1 MSVGE
6 REKKTQERVIKL
18 FVNELGYTYL
28 GDFTDR
34 PNNSNIEQEYLRAFL
49 QKQGYSDVLI
59 DHAIRELVNTAGN
72 QQLSLYDLNKA
83 TYALLRYGAKV
94 SESVGQHKVTVNYVN
109 WNEPI
114 ENDFYI
120 AEEVTYYGKQQKRPD
135 LVLYINGIA
144 FGIIELKRSTVSMSD
159 GIRQN
164 LTNQR
169 KEYIMPFFATMGII
183 MAGNDSEGLRYG
195 VTGTPEKYF
204 LSWREDE
211 TATDKVSISIR
222 KTNEG
227 YPIKLDKNLI
237 SLCSKERFVE
247 ILHNFIVYDGGTKKT
262 CRPNQFFGVKAAQDY
277 IERHAGGI
285 IWHTQGSGKS
295 LTMVWLSK
303 WIKENVPDSRIL
315 IVTDRDELD
324 TQIERVYKGV
334 DEKIVR
340 TKSGR
345 DLVNKINDTSPS
357 LMCSLIHKFGRRG
370 GEASEKDYESFI
382 EEVKAALPRNFS
394 PKGDFYVFVDEC
406 HRTQSGRLHKAMN
419 IILPNAVFVG
429 FTGTP
434 LMKKDKLTSLEIF
447 GPYIHRY
454 KFDEAVRDKVVL
466 DLRYEAREVEQDVVS
481 QEKIDAWFE
490 SKTSGLND
498 VAKARLK
505 KRWGNLQKV
514 FSSKARLGVIAS
526 DIIFDMETK
535 PRLREDGRGNA
546 MLVASSI
553 YQACK
558 YYEIFQDSGLKKCA
572 IVTSYAPNPG
582 DLRTET
588 VGEDGETETA
598 EQYEIYRKMLDGKD
612 ADTFEAEVKQKFV
625 DQPDQ
630 MKLLIVVDKLL
641 TGFDAPAA
649 TYLYIDKSMRDH
661 GLFQAIC
668 RVNRLDGEDK
678 DFGYIIDYKDLFRSL
693 EKAVEDYTSEA
704 FDNYDAADV
713 SGLLNNRLDKAKEQL
728 DDALEA
734 LHALCEPVAV
744 PKDEIDFIHYF
755 CGRNSEAFDLDELE
769 ENMPK
774 REQLYDLSATA
785 MRAFSEVSGELKEK
799 YSYTS
804 EQVKALDG
812 EVQHFVKVRD
822 VVRAASGDY
831 IDLKGYDP
839 DMRHLIDTYLSAN
852 PSRVLSSFGDIPLV
866 QLLVERGID
875 AIKDMPAKTKKE
887 QEAVAETIEN
897 NVQKEIVEKRQ
908 SNPKYYEK
916 MSALLRE
923 LIEQRRNEVINYEE
937 YLKRIVELAKDIRQ
951 PESTSRY
958 PECIRNS
965 AAMRALYDNL
975 DGDEEL
981 AVSVHQAILEAR
993 LDGFRGNIV
1002 KERKIRRSI
1011 EATLHGDKAKAEGLM
1026 KIVIEQGEY

>member
-6 REKKTQERVIKL
+6 IEKKTQERVIKL
-18 FVNELGYTYL
+18 FVNELGYIYL

-34 PNNSNIEQEYLRAFL
+34 PGNSNIEQEYLRAFL
-49 QKQGYSDVLI
+49 QKQGYSNILI
-59 DHAIRELVNTAGN
+59 DRAIRELVNTAGN
-72 QQLSLYDLNKA
+72 QQVSLYDLNKA

-94 SESVGQHKVTVNYVN
+94 SESVGQHAKTVYFVN
-109 WNEPI
+109 WDKPL
-114 ENDFYI
+114 ENDFCI
-120 AEEVTYYGKQQKRPD
+120 AEEVTYTSKQSKRPD
-135 LVLYINGIA
+135 LVIYINGIA
-144 FGIIELKRSTVSMSD
+144 VGVIELKRSTVSMSE

-169 KEYIMPFFATMGII
+169 KEFILPFFATVGLI

-195 VTGTPEKYF
+195 VTDTPEKYF

-211 TATDKVSISIR
+211 NATDKVSVSIR
-222 KTNEG
+222 KRNEE

-237 SLCSKERFVE
+237 SLCSKERFVD
-247 ILHNFIVYDGGTKKT
+247 ILHNFIVYDSGTKKT

-277 IERHAGGI
+277 IRQRKGGI

-303 WIKENVPDSRIL
+303 WIKENIPDSRIL

-345 DLVNKINDTSPS
+345 DLVNKINDTSPP

-370 GEASEKDYESFI
+370 GEASERDYESFI
-382 EEVKAALPRNFS
+382 EEVKRALPQSFS

-419 IILPNAVFVG
+419 IILPGATFIG

-447 GPYIHRY
+447 GPYIHKY

-466 DLRYEAREVEQDVVS
+466 DLRYEAREVEQDVAA

-490 SKTSGLND
+490 SKTRGLND
-498 VAKARLK
+498 VSKARLK

-546 MLVASSI
+546 MLVAGSI

-558 YYEIFQDSGLKKCA
+558 YYEIFQDSGFKKCA
-572 IVTSYAPNPG
+572 IVTSYSPNPS

-588 VGEDGETETA
+588 VGEDGETEAA
-598 EQYEIYRKMLDGKD
+598 EQYEIYRKMLGDKD

-625 DQPDQ
+625 EQPDQ

-641 TGFDAPAA
+641 TGFDAPPT

-693 EKAVEDYTSEA
+693 EKAVEDYTSEV
-704 FDNYDAADV
+704 FDNYDQEDV
-713 SGLLNNRLDKAKEQL
+713 SGLLNNRIDKAKEQL
-728 DDALEA
+728 EDTLEA
-734 LHALCEPVAV
+734 LRAICEPVAI
-744 PKDEIDFIHYF
+744 PKDDIDYIHYF
-755 CGRNSEAFDLDELE
+755 CGKNSEAFDLDELE

-774 REQLYDLSATA
+774 REQLYELSAAA
-785 MRAFSEVSGELKEK
+785 MRSFSEVSGELKER
-799 YSYTS
+799 YAYTS
-804 EQVKALDG
+804 DQIKTIDQ
-812 EVQHFVKVRD
+812 EVQYFIKVRD

-839 DMRHLIDTYLSAN
+839 DMRHLIDTYLSAK

-866 QLLVERGID
+866 QLLVECGIN
-875 AIKDMPAKTKKE
+875 AVKDMPSKTKKE

-897 NVQKEIVEKRQ
+897 NVQKEIVEKQQ

-923 LIEQRRNEVINYEE
+923 IIEQRKNEVINYEE
-937 YLKRIVELAKDIRQ
+937 YLKKIVELAKDIRK

-958 PECIRNS
+958 PESVRKS
-965 AAMRALYDNL
+965 AAMRAFFDNL
-975 DGDEEL
+975 DGDEQL
-981 AVSVHQAILEAR
+981 AISVHNAVLDAR
-993 LDGFRGNIV
+993 LDGFRGNLV
-1002 KERKIRRSI
+1002 KERKILRAI
-1011 EATLHGDKAKAEGLM
+1011 EAALHGDKVKAKELM
-1026 KIVIEQGEY
+1026 KIVIEQSEY

>member
-1 MSVGE
+1 M
-6 REKKTQERVIKL
+6 
-18 FVNELGYTYL
+18 
-28 GDFTDR
+28 
-34 PNNSNIEQEYLRAFL
+34 
-49 QKQGYSDVLI
+49 
-59 DHAIRELVNTAGN
+59 
-72 QQLSLYDLNKA
+72 
-83 TYALLRYGAKV
+83 
-94 SESVGQHKVTVNYVN
+94 
-109 WNEPI
+109 
-114 ENDFYI
+114 
-120 AEEVTYYGKQQKRPD
+120 
-135 LVLYINGIA
+135 
-144 FGIIELKRSTVSMSD
+144 
-159 GIRQN
+159 
-164 LTNQR
+164 
-169 KEYIMPFFATMGII
+169 
-183 MAGNDSEGLRYG
+183 
-195 VTGTPEKYF
+195 
-204 LSWREDE
+204 
-211 TATDKVSISIR
+211 
-222 KTNEG
+222 
-227 YPIKLDKNLI
+227 
-237 SLCSKERFVE
+237 
-247 ILHNFIVYDGGTKKT
+247 
-262 CRPNQFFGVKAAQDY
+262 
-277 IERHAGGI
+277 
-285 IWHTQGSGKS
+285 
-295 LTMVWLSK
+295 
-303 WIKENVPDSRIL
+303 PDSRIL

-324 TQIERVYKGV
+324 TQIELVYKGV

-345 DLVNKINDTSPS
+345 DLANKINDTSPA

-382 EEVKAALPRNFS
+382 EEVKAALPQNFS
-394 PKGDFYVFVDEC
+394 PKGDFFVFVDEC

-490 SKTSGLND
+490 SKTNGLND

-526 DIIFDMETK
+526 DIIFDMEIK

-572 IVTSYAPNPG
+572 IVSSYAPNHG
-582 DLRTET
+582 DLRAET

-598 EQYEIYRKMLDGKD
+598 EQYEIYRKMLAGKD

-734 LHALCEPVAV
+734 LRALCEPVAV
-744 PKDEIDFIHYF
+744 PKNEIDFIHYF
-755 CGRNSEAFDLDELE
+755 CGRNSESFDLDELE

-799 YSYTS
+799 FSYTS
-804 EQVKALDG
+804 EQVKSLDG
-812 EVQHFVKVRD
+812 EVQYFVKVRD

-839 DMRHLIDTYLSAN
+839 DMRHLIDTYLSAS

-887 QEAVAETIEN
+887 QEAIAETIEN

-958 PECIRNS
+958 PERIRNS

-975 DGDEEL
+975 DGNEEL
-981 AVSVHQAILEAR
+981 AVCVHQSILEAR

-1002 KERKIRRSI
+1002 KERKIRRAI
-1011 EATLHGDKAKAEGLM
+1011 EAALHGNKAKAEDLM

>member
-1 MSVGE
+1 MSIGD
-6 REKKTQERVIKL
+6 REKKVQERVIKL

-34 PNNSNIEQEYLRAFL
+34 RNNSNIEEEYLRIFL
-49 QKQGYSDVLI
+49 QRQGYSDTLI
-59 DHAIRELVNTAGN
+59 DRAIRELANTVGN
-72 QQLSLYDLNKA
+72 QQVSLYDLNKA
-83 TYALLRYGAKV
+83 TYTLLRYGAKV
-94 SESVGQHKVTVNYVN
+94 SESVGQHKTTVHFVN
-109 WNEPI
+109 WDKPL
-114 ENDFYI
+114 ENDFFI
-120 AEEVTYYGKQQKRPD
+120 AEEVTYIGKQEKRPD

-144 FGIIELKRSTVSMSD
+144 FAVIELKRSTVSMSE

-169 KEYIMPFFATMGII
+169 KEFVMPFFSTIGLI

-211 TATDKVSISIR
+211 NATDEVSAYIR
-222 KTNEG
+222 ERNEEN
-227 YPIKLDKNLI
+227 PIKLDKNLV
-237 SLCSKERFVE
+237 SLCTKERFVE
-247 ILHNFIVYDGGTKKT
+247 ILHNFIVYDSGTKKT
-262 CRPNQFFGVKAAQDY
+262 CRPNQYFGIKAAQDY
-277 IERHAGGI
+277 IRRREGGI

-324 TQIERVYKGV
+324 TQIERIYKGV
-334 DEKIVR
+334 DENIVR

-370 GEASEKDYESFI
+370 GQASQSDYESFI
-382 EEVKAALPRNFS
+382 EEVKQALPQNFS

-419 IILPNAVFVG
+419 IILPNATFIG

-434 LMKKDKLTSLEIF
+434 LMTKDKLTSLEIF

-466 DLRYEAREVEQDVVS
+466 DLRYEAREVEQDVAS

-490 SKTSGLND
+490 SKTRGLNN
-498 VAKARLK
+498 VSKARLK

-558 YYEIFQDSGLKKCA
+558 YYEIFQNSGLKKCA
-572 IVTSYAPNPG
+572 IVTSYSPNPG

-588 VGEDGETETA
+588 VGEDGETEAA
-598 EQYEIYRKMLDGKD
+598 EQYEIYRKMLGDKD

-625 DQPDQ
+625 EQPDQ

-649 TYLYIDKSMRDH
+649 TYLYIDRSMRDH
-661 GLFQAIC
+661 ALFQAIC

-678 DFGYIIDYKDLFRSL
+678 DYGYIIDYKDLFGSL
-693 EKAVEDYTSEA
+693 EKAMEDYTSEA
-704 FDNYDAADV
+704 FDNYDKEDV
-713 SGLLNNRLDKAKEQL
+713 SGLLNNRLDKAKGQL

-734 LHALCEPVAV
+734 LRALCEPVAV
-744 PKDEIDFIHYF
+744 PKDEIDYIHYF
-755 CGRNSEAFDLDELE
+755 CGKNSEAFDLDELE
-769 ENMPK
+769 ENLPK
-774 REQLYDLSATA
+774 REQLYDLTAKA
-785 MRAFSEVSGELKEK
+785 MRSFSEVSGELKERYG
-799 YSYTS
+799 YSS
-804 EQVKALDG
+804 EQIKA
-812 EVQHFVKVRD
+812 
-822 VVRAASGDY
+822 
-831 IDLKGYDP
+831 YD
-839 DMRHLIDTYLSAN
+839 
-852 PSRVLSSFGDIPLV
+852 
-866 QLLVERGID
+866 
-875 AIKDMPAKTKKE
+875 KE
-887 QEAVAETIEN
+887 AQ
-897 NVQKEIVEKRQ
+897 
-908 SNPKYYEK
+908 PK
-916 MSALLRE
+916 
-923 LIEQRRNEVINYEE
+923 N
-937 YLKRIVELAKDIRQ
+937 
-951 PESTSRY
+951 
-958 PECIRNS
+958 
-965 AAMRALYDNL
+965 
-975 DGDEEL
+975 
-981 AVSVHQAILEAR
+981 
-993 LDGFRGNIV
+993 
-1002 KERKIRRSI
+1002 
-1011 EATLHGDKAKAEGLM
+1011 
-1026 KIVIEQGEY
+1026 

>member
-6 REKKTQERVIKL
+6 REKKVQDRVIKL

-34 PNNSNIEQEYLRAFL
+34 HNNSNIEQEYLRTFL
-49 QKQGYSDVLI
+49 QRQGYSDILI
-59 DHAIRELVNTAGN
+59 DKAIRELVNAAGN
-72 QQLSLYDLNKA
+72 QQVSLYDLNKA
-83 TYALLRYGAKV
+83 TYAVLRYGAKV
-94 SESVGQHKVTVNYVN
+94 NETAGQHKTTVHFVN
-109 WNEPI
+109 WNKPL
-114 ENDFYI
+114 ENDFFI
-120 AEEVTYYGKQQKRPD
+120 AEEVTYIGKHEKRPD

-144 FGIIELKRSTVSMSD
+144 FAVIELKRSTVSMSE

-169 KEYIMPFFATMGII
+169 KEFIMPFFSTIGLI

-211 TATDKVSISIR
+211 NATDEVSVFIR
-222 KTNEG
+222 ERNEEN
-227 YPIKLDKNLI
+227 PIKLDKNLF

-247 ILHNFIVYDGGTKKT
+247 ILHNFIVYDSGTKKT

-277 IERHAGGI
+277 IRRREGGI

-303 WIKENVPDSRIL
+303 WIKENIPDSRIL

-370 GEASEKDYESFI
+370 GEASQRDYESFI
-382 EEVKAALPRNFS
+382 EEVKQALPQNFS

-419 IILPNAVFVG
+419 IILPNATFIG

-434 LMKKDKLTSLEIF
+434 LMTKDKLTSLEIF

-466 DLRYEAREVEQDVVS
+466 DLRYEAREVEQDVAS

-490 SKTSGLND
+490 SKTRGLNN
-498 VAKARLK
+498 VSKARLK

-535 PRLREDGRGNA
+535 PRLRKDGRGNA

-558 YYEIFQDSGLKKCA
+558 YYEIFQNSGLKKCA
-572 IVTSYAPNPG
+572 IVTSYSPNPG

-588 VGEDGETETA
+588 VGEDGETEAA
-598 EQYEIYRKMLDGKD
+598 EQYEIYRKMLGDKD

-625 DQPDQ
+625 EQPDQ

-649 TYLYIDKSMRDH
+649 TYLYIDRSMRDH

-678 DFGYIIDYKDLFRSL
+678 DYGYIIDYKDLFGSL
-693 EKAVEDYTSEA
+693 EKAMEDYTSEA
-704 FDNYDAADV
+704 FDNYDKEDV
-713 SGLLNNRLDKAKEQL
+713 SGLLSNRLDKAKGQL

-734 LHALCEPVAV
+734 LRALCEPVAV
-744 PKDEIDFIHYF
+744 PKDEIDYIHYF

-769 ENMPK
+769 ENLPK

-785 MRAFSEVSGELKEK
+785 MRSFSEVSGELKER
-799 YSYTS
+799 YGYTS
-804 EQVKALDG
+804 EQIKAHDK
-812 EVQHFVKVRD
+812 EVQYFIKVRD

-866 QLLVERGID
+866 QLLVERGVD
-875 AIKDMPAKTKKE
+875 LIKDIPSETKKE
-887 QEAVAETIEN
+887 QDAVAETIEN
-897 NVQKEIVEKRQ
+897 NVQKEIKEKQQ

-923 LIEQRRNEVINYEE
+923 IIEQRRNEVINYEE
-937 YLKRIVELAKDIRQ
+937 YLKKIVELAKNIRK

-958 PECIRNS
+958 PESVRNS
-965 AAMRALYDNL
+965 AAVRALFDNL
-975 DGDEEL
+975 DGDEQL
-981 AVSVHQAILEAR
+981 ALSIHNAVLDAR

-1002 KERKIRRSI
+1002 KERKIRRAI
-1011 EATLHGDKAKAEGLM
+1011 EAALNGDKLKADELM
-1026 KIVIEQGEY
+1026 KIVIEQSEY

>member
-6 REKKTQERVIKL
+6 KEKKTQERVIKL

-34 PNNSNIEQEYLRAFL
+34 PDNSNVEQEYLRTFL
-49 QKQGYSDVLI
+49 KKKGYSDVLI
-59 DHAIRELVNTAGN
+59 DRAIRELVHTVGN

-83 TYALLRYGAKV
+83 TYALLRYGAKI
-94 SESVGQHKVTVNYVN
+94 SERVGQHKTTVRFVD
-109 WNEPI
+109 WDEPLN
-114 ENDFYI
+114 NDFYI
-120 AEEVTYYGKQQKRPD
+120 AEEVTYVGKQTKRPD

-144 FGIIELKRSTVSMSD
+144 FGVIELKRSTVSMAE

-169 KEYIMPFFATMGII
+169 KEFILPFFATVGLV
-183 MAGNDSEGLRYG
+183 MAGNDPEGLRYG
-195 VTGTPEKYF
+195 VTGTQEKYY

-211 TATDKVSISIR
+211 NAGDDVSASVR
-222 KTNEG
+222 QLNEK
-227 YPIKLDKNLI
+227 YPIRLDKNLI
-237 SLCSKERFVE
+237 SLCSKKRFVD
-247 ILHNFIVYDGGTKKT
+247 ILHNFMIYDNGTKKT
-262 CRPNQFFGVKAAQDY
+262 CRPNQYFGVNAAQDY
-277 IERHAGGI
+277 IRRREGGI

-303 WIKENVPDSRIL
+303 WIKENIPDSRIL

-345 DLVNKINDTSPS
+345 DLVDKINDTSPS

-370 GEASEKDYESFI
+370 GEASDSDYESFI
-382 EEVKAALPRNFS
+382 AEVKRALPQNFL
-394 PKGDFYVFVDEC
+394 PKGEFYVFVDEC
-406 HRTQSGRLHKAMN
+406 HRTQSGRLHQAMN
-419 IILPNAVFVG
+419 IILPNAVFIG

-434 LMKKDKLTSLEIF
+434 LMKKDKQTSLEVF

-466 DLRYEAREVEQDVVS
+466 DLRYEAREVEQDVAS

-490 SKTSGLND
+490 SKTRGLNE
-498 VAKARLK
+498 VSKARLK

-535 PRLREDGRGNA
+535 PRLREDGHGNA
-546 MLVASSI
+546 MLVAGSI

-558 YYEIFQDSGLKKCA
+558 YYEIFQESGFKKCA
-572 IVTSYAPNPG
+572 VVTSYSPNPG
-582 DLRTET
+582 DIRTET
-588 VGEDGETETA
+588 VGDDGETEA
-598 EQYEIYRKMLDGKD
+598 VEQYEIYRKMLDGKD
-612 ADTFEAEVKQKFV
+612 PDTFEAEVKQKFV
-625 DQPDQ
+625 EQPDQ

-678 DFGYIIDYKDLFRSL
+678 DFGYIIDYKDLFHSL

-704 FDNYDAADV
+704 FDNYDKEDV
-713 SGLLNNRLDKAKEQL
+713 SGLLNNRLGKAKDAL

-734 LHALCEPVAV
+734 LRALCEPVAM
-744 PKDEIDFIHYF
+744 PQNDIDYIHYF

-785 MRAFSEVSGELKEK
+785 MRSFAEVSGELQEK
-799 YSYTS
+799 HTCTAA
-804 EQVKALDG
+804 QIKALDD
-812 EVQHFVKVRD
+812 EVQRFIRIRD
-822 VVRAASGDY
+822 VVRTASGDY

-839 DMRHLIDTYLSAN
+839 DMRHLIDTYLSAQ
-852 PSRVLSSFGDIPLV
+852 PSRVLSSFGDLPLV

-875 AIKDMPAKTKKE
+875 ALKDMPAKTKE
-887 QEAVAETIEN
+887 QQDAVAETIEN

-923 LIEQRRNEVINYEE
+923 IINQRKSEVINYEE
-937 YLKRIVELAKDIRQ
+937 YLKRIVELARDMHQ
-951 PESTSRY
+951 PENTSRY
-958 PECIRNS
+958 PESIRQS
-965 AAMRALYDNL
+965 VAMRALYDNL
-975 DGDEEL
+975 DGDEAL
-981 AVSVHQAILEAR
+981 AIDVHNAVLDAR

-1002 KERKIRRSI
+1002 KERKIRRAI
-1011 EATLHGDKAKAEGLM
+1011 ESVLHGDQSKVAELM
-1026 KIVIEQGEY
+1026 KIVIEQSEY

>member
-6 REKKTQERVIKL
+6 KEKKTQERVIKL

-34 PNNSNIEQEYLRAFL
+34 SNNSNIEQGYLRTFL
-49 QKQGYSDVLI
+49 HKQGYSEILI
-59 DHAIRELVNTAGN
+59 DRAIRELVNTAGN

-94 SESVGQHKVTVNYVN
+94 SENVGQHKKTVHFVN
-109 WNEPI
+109 WNEPLK
-114 ENDFYI
+114 NDFYI
-120 AEEVTYYGKQQKRPD
+120 AEEVTCVGRETKRPD

-144 FGIIELKRSTVSMSD
+144 FGVIELKRSTVSMSD

-169 KEYIMPFFATMGII
+169 KEFIMPFFATVGLI

-211 TATDKVSISIR
+211 NAQDSVSADIR
-222 KTNEG
+222 TRNER

-237 SLCSKERFVE
+237 SICSKERFIE
-247 ILHNFIVYDGGTKKT
+247 ILHNFIVYDGGTKKA
-262 CRPNQFFGVKAAQDY
+262 CRPNQFFGVKAAQNY
-277 IERHAGGI
+277 IRRREGGI

-303 WIKENVPDSRIL
+303 WIKENVADSRIL

-324 TQIERVYKGV
+324 IQIEQVYKGV
-334 DEKIVR
+334 DENIVR

-345 DLVNKINDTSPS
+345 DLVSKINDTSPA

-382 EEVKAALPRNFS
+382 EEVKRALPKDYS

-406 HRTQSGRLHKAMN
+406 HRTQSGKLHKAMN
-419 IILPNAVFVG
+419 IILPNATFIG

-447 GPYIHRY
+447 GPYIHKY
-454 KFDEAVRDKVVL
+454 KFDEAVRDKVIL

-481 QEKIDAWFE
+481 QERIDAWFE
-490 SKTSGLND
+490 SKTSGLNN
-498 VAKARLK
+498 VSKARLK
-505 KRWGNLQKV
+505 QRWGNLQKV

-535 PRLREDGRGNA
+535 PRLRQDGHGNA

-558 YYEIFQDSGLKKCA
+558 YYEIFQNSGLKKCA
-572 IVTSYAPNPG
+572 IVTSYSPNPG
-582 DLRTET
+582 NLRTET
-588 VGEDGETETA
+588 VGEDGETEA
-598 EQYEIYRKMLDGKD
+598 ADQYEIYRKMLNGKD
-612 ADTFEAEVKQKFV
+612 ADTFEAEAKQKFIE
-625 DQPDQ
+625 QPDQ

-641 TGFDAPAA
+641 TGFDAPPA

-678 DFGYIIDYKDLFRSL
+678 DYGYIVDYKDLFRSL
-693 EKAVEDYTSEA
+693 EKAVGDYTSEA
-704 FDNYDAADV
+704 FDGYDKEDV
-713 SGLLNNRLDKAKEQL
+713 SGLLNNRMDKAKEL
-728 DDALEA
+728 LEDVLEA
-734 LHALCEPVAV
+734 LRALCEPVEM
-744 PKDEIDFIHYF
+744 PKDDIDYIHYF
-755 CGRNSEAFDLDELE
+755 CGRNSEAFDLDELDA
-769 ENMPK
+769 NMPK

-799 YSYTS
+799 YAYTT
-804 EQVKALDG
+804 EQVKSLDK
-812 EVQHFVKVRD
+812 EVQYYIKVRD
-822 VVRAASGDY
+822 VVRMASRDY

-852 PSRVLSSFGDIPLV
+852 PSRVLSSFGDIPLI
-866 QLLVERGID
+866 QLLVERGAD
-875 AIKDMPAKTKKE
+875 ALKDMPAKTKKE
-887 QEAVAETIEN
+887 QDAVAETIEN
-897 NVQKEIVEKRQ
+897 NIQKEIVEKQQ

-923 LIEQRRNEVINYEE
+923 IIEQRRSQVVNYEE
-937 YLKRIVELAKDIRQ
+937 YLKRIVELAKDIKK
-951 PESTSRY
+951 PESTLRY
-958 PECIRNS
+958 PESIRNS
-965 AAMRALYDNL
+965 AAMRALFDNL

-981 AVSVHQAILEAR
+981 AVCVHNAILDAR
-993 LDGFRGNIV
+993 LDGFRGHIV
-1002 KERKIRRSI
+1002 KERKIRRAI
-1011 EATLHGDKAKAEGLM
+1011 EAALDGDKAKAAELM
-1026 KIVIEQGEY
+1026 KIVNEQSEY